1 MIELRWVERSEPL
14 PHDPRIAHTVR
25 VLQYRK
31 LEIGVPI
38 IEENVLK
45 GYERKWTDWI
55 DVPTVR

>member
-1 MIELRWVERSEPL
+1 MIELRWVERKGFAA
-14 PHDPRIAHTVR
+14 DACQITVR
-25 VLQYRK
+25 VLQYRQ
-31 LEIGVPI
+31 LEIGVVI